1 MRPLQDWGYRF
12 GAPGIYRISMAYG
25 GVDSNVITFV
35 IGATKR
41 S

>member
-12 GAPGIYRISMAYG
+12 AAPGIYRISMAYG
-25 GVDSNVITFV
+25 GVDSNVVTFV
-35 IGATKR
+35 IEPAKR